1 MKLKHLISLCC
12 CAAVMALS
20 CLSVSAAPEDSSYL
34 DDVYDWISSTASDL
48 WDEYNS
54 SDGSDSSG
62 GYDSSS
68 DSSDYYEEP
77 TESYEDTSSEY
88 YEEPTYDYYEDEP
101 SSSYYEY
108 EETQPQTEYVAENED
123 TSSEESN
130 WYDWFTISQPE
141 TDPVTDPAIE
151 DESTDGTS
159 TFEYVGYGFLMWVV
173 IIVGVIMTLAILT
186 NTHIRKKS

>member
-34 DDVYDWISSTASDL
+34 DDIYDWISSTASDL

-54 SDGSDSSG
+54 SDGSDSA
-62 GYDSSS
+62 DSS
-68 DSSDYYEEP
+68 DSSEYYEQP
-77 TESYEDTSSEY
+77 TEGYEDTSSEY

-101 SSSYYEY
+101 ESSYYEP
-108 EETQPQTEYVAENED
+108 EPTEPPTEYAQANED
-123 TSSEESN
+123 TSSDESR
-130 WYDWFTISQPE
+130 WYDWFAVSPPE
-141 TDPVTDPAIE
+141 TEPVTDPVIE
-151 DESTDGTS
+151 ETAEDSETAG

-173 IIVGVIMTLAILT
+173 IIVGVIITLAILT
-186 NTHIRKKS
+186 NTHLRKKS